1 MNPPAQSIAVRNGDV
16 AAKRALCNR
25 SAAMICHIAAIAAI
39 AATPACST
47 SSQTL
52 TGTPRPAVAPSEVT
66 VYTHAPP
73 DFQEIALLSAS
84 RKSVSTA
91 GGERAIEKIIDD
103 LKMQAAALG
112 ANGLL
117 LEDISDKRGLSVG
130 TGVGTDTF
138 THNGSISLGVGTSL
152 GLFNK
157 FVESRAIWIPNAP
170 ASSPVSPWSQ

>member
-1 MNPPAQSIAVRNGDV
+1 MMCLI
-16 AAKRALCNR
+16 
-25 SAAMICHIAAIAAI
+25 AAMIAMAG
-39 AATPACST
+39 CSA

-66 VYTHAPP
+66 VYTHAPS
-73 DFQEIALLSAS
+73 DFQEIAVLSAS

-103 LKMQAAALG
+103 LKLQAAALG

-130 TGVGTDTF
+130 TGVGTDTY
-138 THNGSISLGVGTSL
+138 THNGSIRLGVGASL

-157 FVESRAIWIPNAP
+157 FVQSKAIWIPNAP
-170 ASSPVSPWSQ
+170 AASPVSP